1 MADNTVIDDAITYPI
16 LTEEVDYPV
25 SAPDSS
31 GVGAASISR
40 QAESAIRE
48 VLGWRPKSNDPKGFV
63 AALTQAFE
71 IKDVE
76 GHVEWKWTPRTY
88 AIRADLGAIT
98 GAQASIYQ
106 RAKAALDQSLPLLD
120 GLYPLDPAFD
130 PQLTDA
136 IRLIVR
142 NSLVGLVTELGMEG
156 GPRLAVADDAFE
168 VLLGTGRLDLD
179 DPEQVKGG
187 LDTLRNRF
195 GLYRARVNTIEEEQ
209 NFTNFLIL
217 VDYVNSLKRSWDFEK
232 IYFDRRNTG
241 VDKFLGTQSVL
252 LARDLAVIAESV
264 QEVTFAMNSVFLGP
278 AERQTYELDCDP
290 KMTIA
295 ELLDWA
301 QRFTSDEGPRLIQD
315 AGKDG
320 VQAVA
325 ATLEKIRQLVRNC
338 LLT

>member
-1 MADNTVIDDAITYPI
+1 MADKTVIDDAITYPI
-16 LTEEVDYPV
+16 LTEEIDYPV
-25 SAPDSS
+25 SAPGGS
-31 GVGAASISR
+31 GAGAASISR

-48 VLGWRPKSNDPKGFV
+48 VLGWRPKTSDPKGFV

-179 DPEQVKGG
+179 DPERVKGG
-187 LDTLRNRF
+187 LDTLRKRF
-195 GLYRARVNTIEEEQ
+195 GLYRTGVNTIEEEQ

-232 IYFDRRNTG
+232 IYFDRSSTA
-241 VDKFLGTQSVL
+241 DKFLGTQSVL

-264 QEVTFAMNSVFLGP
+264 LEVTFAMNSVFLGP

-295 ELLDWA
+295 ELLEWA
-301 QRFTSDEGPRLIQD
+301 QRFTSEEGPRLIQD

-320 VQAVA
+320 VRAVT
-325 ATLEKIRQLVRNC
+325 ATLQKIQQLVQDC
-338 LLT
+338 LLS